1 MRHKIRGKIWT
12 LEYVRRLPEGA
23 RGSCDAPTRPDK
35 KIKIKQSLRGLIKL
49 DTIIHEGLHAGLWD
63 LDEEAVTEL
72 ASDLARM
79 IWKEMEL
86 DRSR

>member
-23 RGSCDAPTRPDK
+23 RGSCDAPTMPEK
-35 KIKIKQSLRGLIKL
+35 KIKIKQSLRGLLKL